1 MTKITE
7 NIKNLFEATSILM
20 DLDNPEY
27 LEANWIA
34 EDEVDGLKKEIDKQI
49 ASCEAELWDQLNRLS
64 LLRQQNQILA
74 NGYLEE
80 SLRLRQLAD
89 GYDKKVNRIE
99 NTMDYLLKTFKKTD
113 FNTDLYKL
121 SYRKSESVEISNENA
136 LPKEFMKEK
145 ITTAPDKVAIKEAL
159 KNWQEVPWA
168 SIKINNNLQI
178 K

>member
-1 MTKITE
+1 MAKITE

-20 DLDNPEY
+20 DLENPEY
-27 LEANWIA
+27 LEANGIS
-34 EDEVDGLKKEIDKQI
+34 EDEVPEFKKEIEKQI
-49 ASCEAELWDQLNRLS
+49 ASCEEELWLQLNRLS
-64 LLRQQNQILA
+64 MLRQQNQMLA

-80 SLRLRQLAD
+80 SLRLKQLAD
-89 GYDKKVNRIE
+89 SYDKKVKRIE

-121 SYRKSESVEISNENA
+121 SYRKSESVEIINEEMI
-136 LPKEFMKEK
+136 PQEFKKEK

-168 SIKINNNLQI
+168 SIITKQNLQI